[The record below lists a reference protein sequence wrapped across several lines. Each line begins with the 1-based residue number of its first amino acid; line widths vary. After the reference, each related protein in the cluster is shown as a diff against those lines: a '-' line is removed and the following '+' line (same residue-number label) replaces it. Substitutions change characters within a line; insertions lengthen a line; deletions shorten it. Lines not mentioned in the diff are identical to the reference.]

1 MFFLI
6 DKFVYQ
12 YFKME
17 DKRKLLR
24 IFVQINLTYSKYSL

>member
-17 DKRKLLR
+17 GKRKLL